1 MAHAHPSHRPDA
13 RPANALS
20 GETSPYLLQHAFNPV
35 AWRPWGEAAIRE
47 ARERDVPLFVSIGY
61 STCHWCHVMERESFE
76 SEATAER
83 LNRDFMPVK
92 VDREERPDVD
102 EVYMTACQAFTRLTE
117 GRASGGWPLSA
128 WVDPHSLKP
137 FWVGTYFPPVP
148 MHGRPSFDHMLER
161 LAAAWRERREEV
173 DAQAARIGEAIRAEL
188 ELEVPAA
195 DSPVAFVPLAG
206 RSAAALVG
214 YADFTHGGFGGA
226 PKFPQPPFLDLV
238 GRFGGEQGRKVLDA
252 ALDAMILGGIH
263 DQVGGGFHRYAVDAS
278 WTVPHFEKMLYD
290 QALLLPF
297 LARRAAAGDAL
308 HRHACERLV
317 AFLDREMTESDGAFR
332 SALDAEAEGREG
344 DPYAWTDEAFA
355 AAFADSDAALRDEAE
370 RLYGLPLGP
379 NFRDPHHEDSPPM
392 RVLRI
397 ERRPDGDGAALARRD
412 RFDAIL
418 LAARARRPQ
427 PSVDD
432 KVIAAWN
439 GLMIAGLAEAGKTL
453 GRRDWIARAERA
465 LAATLARLGPL
476 ERLKRTARGGVTS
489 AIPAQLED
497 VGALALA
504 AVTLADATGD
514 GRHATLARSLV
525 DLADRDF
532 AASGGGW
539 FDAPLDAG
547 PAALFVRSR
556 SLSDGAVP
564 AGNTLVVAAIV
575 RLLRRTPDAELSARL
590 ARAARAFAPAIAANP
605 TGSALVL
612 AELASAEA
620 EGLLPA
626 ADADPCADGECR
638 V

>member
-1 MAHAHPSHRPDA
+1 MSHARHPAGRTP
-13 RPANALS
+13 NALA

-47 ARERDVPLFVSIGY
+47 ARERDRPLFVSIGY

-76 SEATAER
+76 SEATAEL
-83 LNRDFMPVK
+83 LNRDFVPVK

-137 FWVGTYFPPVP
+137 FWVGTYFPPVA

-161 LAAAWRERREEV
+161 LAAAWQERREEV
-173 DAQAARIGEAIRAEL
+173 NAQAARIGEAIRLEL
-188 ELEVPAA
+188 ELELEAPGSEAPAA
-195 DSPVAFVPLAG
+195 FGPLAE
-206 RSAAALVG
+206 RAAAALVG

-226 PKFPQPPFLDLV
+226 PKFPQPPFLSLV
-238 GRFGGEQGRKVLDA
+238 GRFGGEPGVKVLDA
-252 ALDAMILGGIH
+252 ALDAMVLGGIH

-317 AFLDREMTESDGAFR
+317 AFLDRELTEPDGAFR

-355 AAFADSDAALRDEAE
+355 AAFAASDAAMREEAE
-370 RLYGLPLGP
+370 RLYGLALGP

-397 ERRPDGDGAALARRD
+397 ERRPDGDGAALVRRD
-412 RFDAIL
+412 RFDAAL
-418 LAARARRPQ
+418 LAARASRPQ

-439 GLMIAGLAEAGKTL
+439 GLMVAGLAEAGKTL
-453 GRRDWIARAERA
+453 GRRDWIARAEGA
-465 LAATLARLGPL
+465 LAATIARLGPI
-476 ERLKRTARGGVTS
+476 ERLKRTARGGVT
-489 AIPAQLED
+489 APIPAQLED

-504 AVTLADATGD
+504 AATLADATGD
-514 GRHATLARSLV
+514 ARYATLARTLV

-532 AASGGGW
+532 AAPGGGW
-539 FDAPLDAG
+539 FDAPLDLG

-575 RLLRRTPDAELSARL
+575 RLLRRAPDAELAARL

-605 TGSALVL
+605 TGSALLL
-612 AELASAEA
+612 AELAAAEA